1 MTAWQIFRWPVAI
14 ALLTMAGLLAGL
26 VSDGWG
32 DVLAAIGLLVPA
44 LLAIWFGVRAGHS
57 HS

>member
-1 MTAWQIFRWPVAI
+1 MAI